1 MPAEPTPRTVQRAT
15 RVAAIALGALALLLL
30 VAPAGTA
37 ATATFKATSADGG
50 IAFFETE
57 ERLVPGDTDTKRDVY
72 QRSFDP
78 MVGEGGAYVTRVLST
93 GPTGGNDAYNALFE
107 KASAD
112 GKKIFFST
120 DERLVA
126 ADTDRRSD
134 VYLRERETG
143 TTTLVSTGAAACAP
157 ACGNDEVDAGF
168 AAAGVDGAVVFFV
181 SEERLSAGDADD
193 SLDVFVRDLIAGT
206 TSRVSAG
213 GASCTPACG
222 NGAADAFLRGIS
234 ADATTAYFT
243 SAESL
248 SSADLDTVIDIY
260 ARDLTGASTTLVSQ
274 AGACAP
280 ICGNGSAVPVYRGS
294 SNDGDRAFFTT
305 DEALVQ
311 SDEDGATDVYARDL
325 PGGPTTLISGG
336 SPTALTASFN
346 GASADGAVAFF
357 TTTEDLAGGD
367 TNGAADVYRWSGG
380 SPALVT
386 SGTCTQESGC
396 GSNFNAATA
405 DAGIVVFTTTE
416 QLAAADEDAS
426 ADVYVKQIGGG
437 SPELASHGD
446 ASCAPICGNG
456 TAAAIFNA
464 ISGDASKLLFS
475 TSEALATGDADADAD
490 IYRHEAGDPDTAFL
504 SPPGFCPIPVKQGG
518 CDVVFGGASSDTGHV
533 FFQTSE
539 RLGLD
544 DGDSEADV
552 YERAF
557 DPDAGEE
564 VTRLVSVGNSADLE
578 LGPSTPVLEDTDPP
592 SPSATVTPSI
602 LGESDPNTSIK
613 IYIQAGCSGEVKAT
627 GTTADLGGT
636 GIQVGVASNST
647 TTFWATATDV
657 NGDTSDCSNS
667 LAYTHESGSGE
678 GEGEGEG
685 GGGSSGGGGFSKGGK
700 NVKIEEATIPTGPVY
715 TTPHTRITFAPAA
728 KTRSRNPVFRFLDAT
743 GQDGTR
749 FRCKIDSRKWRSC
762 GSPVKVRKLGRGRH
776 VFAVKGINALGV
788 AEPKPA
794 KRSFKVA
801 PG

>member
-1 MPAEPTPRTVQRAT
+1 MA
-15 RVAAIALGALALLLL
+15 ALLLAAPL
-30 VAPAGTA
+30 AVATPATYKGA
-37 ATATFKATSADGG
+37 SADGDVV
-50 IAFFETE
+50 FFETE

-78 MVGEGGAYVTRVLST
+78 LVGEAGAYVTRTLST
-93 GPTGGNDAYNALFE
+93 GPAGGNDAYNALFE
-107 KASAD
+107 KASAN
-112 GKKIFFST
+112 GKRIFFST
-120 DERLVA
+120 DERLVST
-126 ADTDRRSD
+126 DTDRSSD
-134 VYLRERETG
+134 VYLREPETG
-143 TTTLVSTGAAACAP
+143 TTTLVSTGSAACSP
-157 ACGNDEVDAGF
+157 QCGNDEVDAGF
-168 AAAGVDGAVVFFV
+168 AAADADGTKVFFV
-181 SEERLSAGDADD
+181 SEEQLSAGDGDE
-193 SLDVFVRDLIAGT
+193 SLDVFVRDLVAGT
-206 TSRVSAG
+206 TNRVSAG
-213 GASCTPACG
+213 GSSCAPVCG
-222 NGAADAFLRGIS
+222 NTSADAFLRGIS

-248 SSADLDTVIDIY
+248 SSADLDSVIDIY
-260 ARDLTGASTTLVSQ
+260 ARDLPGATTTLVSQ
-274 AGACAP
+274 GGACAP

-294 SNDGDRAFFTT
+294 SSDGDTAFFTT

-346 GASADGAVAFF
+346 GASSDGTVAFF
-357 TTTEDLAGGD
+357 TTTESLVGED

-386 SGTCTQESGC
+386 SGTCTQVSGC

-405 DAGIVVFTTTE
+405 DAGTVVFTTTE

-426 ADVYVKQIGGG
+426 ADVYVQPIGGG
-437 SPELASHGD
+437 EPELASHGD
-446 ASCAPICGNG
+446 AACAPTCGNG
-456 TAAAIFNA
+456 AAAAIFNA
-464 ISGDASKLLFS
+464 ISTDASAVLFT
-475 TSEALATGDADADAD
+475 TSESLAGEDADANAD
-490 IYRHEAGDPDTAFL
+490 LYRHREGNPATTFL
-504 SPPGFCPIPVKQGG
+504 SPPGFCPIPAKQGG
-518 CDVVFGGASSDTGHV
+518 CDVVFGGAPGDVGHV

-557 DPDAGEE
+557 DSDAGEE

-592 SPSATVTPSI
+592 SPSATVTPSL

-613 IYIQAGCSGEVKAT
+613 VYTQAGCSGEVKAT
-627 GTTADLGGT
+627 GTAADLGGA

-667 LAYTHESGSGE
+667 LAYTHESGAGE
-678 GEGEGEG
+678 EEG
-685 GGGSSGGGGFSKGGK
+685 GGGSSSSGGGSTKAPK
-700 NVKIEEATIPTGPVY
+700 KVKVQEATIPVGPVY
-715 TTPHTRITFAPAA
+715 KTPHTRITFAPAA

-743 GQDGTR
+743 GQEGTR

-776 VFAVKGINALGV
+776 VFAVKGVNALGV
-788 AEPKPA
+788 AETKPA
-794 KRSFKVA
+794 KRSFKVV